1 MDHKASLFLYR
12 PLGTI
17 AGDPTGGILAK
28 PAPGKPLLV
37 ETIVQTVIVMLGY
50 QRRFLPRV
58 YQETAEEANDRR
70 RKICNA
76 IFDLVWEENG
86 VSSWMCDLME
96 LQKYADYCDPEEWC
110 GEIRLAMDAAR
121 RGYGPE
127 ELRTMVALRQTG
139 AGTEP
144 RTIAAAE

>member
-1 MDHKASLFLYR
+1 MDDRANVLVYH

-37 ETIVQTVIVMLGY
+37 EEIVDCVVVMLGY

-58 YQETAEEANDRR
+58 YQETANEANDRR
-70 RKICNA
+70 LKIYGA
-76 IFDLVWEENG
+76 IWDLVSEENV
-86 VSSWMCDLME
+86 VSSRMCDLMR
-96 LQKYADYCDPEEWC
+96 LQKYVDYCDPEEWR

-144 RTIAAAE
+144 RTVVAAE